1 VSYSTDL
8 HVVQAPMRTRTSH
21 LQDPDHPYVD
31 GVWLPVLGP
40 ASYVAWR
47 HLARLAI
54 RSSRATISLDALAAA
69 TGLGAP
75 RGQQSPLSRTLRR
88 LDRFDLAHVRDD
100 HILVRTALPFVTG
113 RQLARLRSHH
123 PGHPPCA
130 PRWHRPHRLLTAL
143 GSPPKR
149 GTRRRLPLP
158 RPIS

>member
-8 HVVQAPMRTRTSH
+8 HVVPAPHAGRGTRRLH
-21 LQDPDHPYVD
+21 DPEHPYVD

-54 RSSRATISLDALAAA
+54 ASSRATISLDALAAA

-75 RGQQSPLSRTLRR
+75 RGQQSSLSRTLRR
-88 LDRFDLAHVRDD
+88 LGRFDLAHVCDD

-113 RQLARLRSHH
+113 RQLARLAPTIQAIHH
-123 PGHPPCA
+123 V
-130 PRWHRPHRLLTAL
+130 HRDGTARTA
-143 GSPPKR
+143 S
-149 GTRRRLPLP
+149 
-158 RPIS
+158 

>member
-88 LDRFDLAHVRDD
+88 LDRFDLA
-100 HILVRTALPFVTG
+100 AN
-113 RQLARLRSHH
+113 
-123 PGHPPCA
+123 
-130 PRWHRPHRLLTAL
+130 
-143 GSPPKR
+143 R
-149 GTRRRLPLP
+149 GTRSDVV
-158 RPIS
+158 RPQLFGLDRTTGPGR